1 MLWWSCRKRYG
12 QNFWHR
18 LYCCLLLNLIY
29 PARGQSTRLECTDA
43 SMSGLGRAF
52 GIFPEMVARA
62 LARYTDHQGV
72 YTNLSLPWGIG
83 LQQRYVCPMR
93 KIRLPIE
100 RIRWTKSRVPWRCKH
115 ITLGEADAACWA
127 AEDRLRRPPL
137 WRAFCAWPG
146 LGSLPCACKG

>member
-18 LYCCLLLNLIY
+18 LYYCLLLTLIY
-29 PARGQSTRLECTDA
+29 PARGQQDS
-43 SMSGLGRAF
+43 S
-52 GIFPEMVARA
+52 A
-62 LARYTDHQGV
+62 LMRQCQAWAEPLVFSLRWWRGPWQGTPDHQGV